1 MFRKF
6 QAVTT
11 IAMNTTTFYKTEV
24 ANAILGASTY
34 SKTGNVYAALHT
46 ADPTAA
52 GNVGELTIGTNAYAR
67 VAVTNDGTG
76 FPAASGGVKSNGAAV
91 TFPAATGSW
100 GSVTHFSIKDASTG
114 GNTLFYG
121 SLTTAKTVASGDTI
135 SIPAGQLVLTIS

>member
-11 IAMNTTTFYKTEV
+11 IAMNITTFYKTEV

-52 GNVGELTIGTNAYAR
+52 GNVGELTIGTNGYAR

-76 FPAASGGVKSNGAAV
+76 FPAASGGVKSNGAAI
-91 TFPAATGSW
+91 TFPVATGSW
-100 GSVTHFSIKDASTG
+100 GSVNHFSIKDASTG